1 MNIKPK
7 HKLLAVVLIIGIG
20 MAYENSR
27 DNPPAPTAGS
37 TTYTRLGDLSLTE
50 RIEIY
55 EAGLVSDITGD
66 YKRVPS
72 RGWIHE
78 SAYRGNLVAR
88 AGRNIGDGI
97 QNFVR
102 ESLRGIFRFFDG
114 VIS

>member
-1 MNIKPK
+1 MKPK
-7 HKLLAVVLIIGIG
+7 YKFLLVVLLIGIG
-20 MAYENSR
+20 IVYENSR
-27 DNPPAPTAGS
+27 NNESAPTVG
-37 TTYTRLGDLSLTE
+37 TTSYMRLGELSLDE

-55 EAGLVSDITGD
+55 EAGLVSSIRGD
-66 YKRVPS
+66 YKHVPT

-78 SAYRGNLVAR
+78 SSYHGNLVSR

-102 ESLRGIFRFFDG
+102 ESLRGLFRFFDG